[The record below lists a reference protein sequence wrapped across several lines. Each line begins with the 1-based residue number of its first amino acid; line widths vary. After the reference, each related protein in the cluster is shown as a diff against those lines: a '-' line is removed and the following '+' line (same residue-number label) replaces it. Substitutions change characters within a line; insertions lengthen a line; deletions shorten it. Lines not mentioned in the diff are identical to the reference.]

1 MMLELFRY
9 HDKAEKELAKYINNV
24 FGFYPHNI
32 ALYQLAFTHKS
43 LSQKMN
49 GITVSNERLEYLGDA
64 VLSAV
69 VGEYLF
75 KKYPTKQEGF
85 LTEMRSR
92 IVSRASLNKLSMKFG
107 FENMVAYVHS
117 HDKHSKFRSLGGNA
131 FEAFTGAI
139 FLDRGYRFTY
149 KIIVDR
155 IIKMHLDIDDIEKNE
170 VNFKSRILEWSQ
182 KTKHNLEFKI
192 VGTKGSNFDKLY
204 ITKLF
209 IDGKEYSE
217 ACDYSIKGAEQLAA
231 EKAWH
236 ILEEEQAS

>member
-1 MMLELFRY
+1 MLRLLRY
-9 HDKAEKELAKYINNV
+9 HDRAERELAKYINNV
-24 FGFYPHNI
+24 FGFYPRNI

-64 VLSAV
+64 VLSAI

-107 FENMVAYVHS
+107 FEKMVVYVHS
-117 HDKHSKFRSLGGNA
+117 NDKHSKFRSLGGNA

-139 FLDRGYRFTY
+139 FLDRGYKFSHHRATL
-149 KIIVDR
+149 R
-155 IIKMHLDIDDIEKNE
+155 CRRTGCH
-170 VNFKSRILEWSQ
+170 
-182 KTKHNLEFKI
+182 
-192 VGTKGSNFDKLY
+192 
-204 ITKLF
+204 
-209 IDGKEYSE
+209 
-217 ACDYSIKGAEQLAA
+217 
-231 EKAWH
+231 
-236 ILEEEQAS
+236 